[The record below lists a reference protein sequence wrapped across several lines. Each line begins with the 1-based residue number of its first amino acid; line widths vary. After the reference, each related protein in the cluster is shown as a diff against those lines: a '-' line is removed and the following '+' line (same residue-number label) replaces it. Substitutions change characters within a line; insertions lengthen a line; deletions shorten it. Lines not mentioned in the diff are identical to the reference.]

1 MNIGIVG
8 NGYVGKATQCL
19 GGLKN
24 NIIVYDTNPA
34 KCVPE
39 GTVIGDL
46 TRCDLVFVCVPTP
59 ADKEEAC
66 HTDIVK
72 KVIEDL
78 KYIGVKN
85 IFVRSTV
92 PVGFCESH
100 NVNFMPE
107 FLTEK
112 NWQQDVRN
120 CKNWVVGLNDPKDQQ
135 CKDKIKRMLI
145 NAKRENKIKHVAISY
160 CSTSEAELTKSVI
173 NSFLATK
180 VSFFN
185 EIEDFCRRKAI
196 NYENV
201 RHLVAQDKRIGH
213 SHTYVPGPDGKRGFG
228 GTCFPKD
235 VSSLITQM
243 IDCGLLSYVLIAAR
257 NRNIDIDRPE
267 KDWSEDKGR
276 AVI

>member
-59 ADKEEAC
+59 ANKEEAC
-66 HTDIVK
+66 HTGIVE

-85 IFVRSTV
+85 IFIRSTV
-92 PVGFCESH
+92 PVGFCGDWD
-100 NVNFMPE
+100 VNFMPE

-120 CKNWVVGLNDPKDQQ
+120 CNNWIIGLSDSENKDV
-135 CKDKIKRMLI
+135 KEKIKTMLL
-145 NAKRENKIKHVAISY
+145 NSKKEGKIKKVKITY
-160 CSTSEAELTKSVI
+160 STTREAELAKLVT

-185 EIEDFCRRKAI
+185 EIEEFCRKKQI

-201 RHLVAQDKRIGH
+201 RDLVAHDTRIGH

-235 VSSLITQM
+235 ISSLLSQM
-243 IDCGLLSYVLIAAR
+243 IDSGLMSYVLMGAR
-257 NRNIDIDRPE
+257 NRNIDLDRPE
-267 KDWSEDKGR
+267 KDWEKDKGR